1 MRNLWHQ
8 SKYFSNIRINYA
20 FQVEYRLNNEFE
32 NGSAPAVELDDFSSP
47 TGWKLVTTDARLE
60 SRHYPLFEEPSPIVV
75 FDFAFSKKVYFNP
88 VTGKVMR
95 VSQ

>member
-1 MRNLWHQ
+1 MTILDWHDETM
-8 SKYFSNIRINYA
+8 NEAPLPRTTN
-20 FQVEYRLNNEFE
+20 RTLEFE

-95 VSQ
+95 VSY